1 MAIFVIISHFSCIGK
16 HFIRFLLRLSQNM
29 TSYAYFIEKIGVI
42 LYNKAKEKV
51 MKIKIEKVIHPKFS
65 ENEFTIKIEAFEESQ
80 ILTELVQYIEEFS
93 KTKAIV
99 THENEFKNIV
109 IDDILYFYSDKKY
122 NYCKTMKEEFKIKS
136 KLYELEK
143 MNSNFLRISKSC
155 VINIAQVA
163 CFDLGETGKII
174 VKFLDG
180 SVQPVSRRKI
190 RDVLDY
196 LEERRI

>member
-122 NYCKTMKEEFKIKS
+122 NYCKTIKEEFKIKS

>member
-1 MAIFVIISHFSCIGK
+1 MAIFVIIPHFFCIGK

-99 THENEFKNIV
+99 THENEFKNIA

-122 NYCKTMKEEFKIKS
+122 NYCKTIKEEFKIKS

-196 LEERRI
+196 LEERRV